1 MSEQGSRPPAVR
13 RSSLRSAVITLAILA
28 ALAAWVVYVSVS
40 QVAWECEVVHAF
52 QGGEARR
59 TGASATREEAIR
71 SAVSSACGV
80 LASGMAESIAC
91 DNTPPRQV
99 DCRESR

>member
-1 MSEQGSRPPAVR
+1 MTGRT
-13 RSSLRSAVITLAILA
+13 RSALLTLAVLA
-28 ALAAWVVYVSVS
+28 ALGAWVVYVSLS
-40 QVAWECEVVHAF
+40 QVRWQCEVVHAF

-91 DNTPPRQV
+91 DNTAPRQV
-99 DCRESR
+99 DCRQMR